1 MALQI
6 SILYQERPLTYDVS
20 VQEEEVYLLRLNQ
33 GQKNG
38 DYVPEKL
45 FIRKKGK
52 IWVSDLE
59 NYPELVDSLAR
70 EIGSISIS
78 HNLIS

>member
-6 SILYQERPLTYDVS
+6 SIQYQQRPLTYDVS
-20 VQEEEVYLLRLNQ
+20 VQEEEVYLLRLNK

-59 NYPELVDSLAR
+59 NYSELVESLTR